1 MASYGS
7 RPTSAKRSAEIQG
20 QIRAELSSPEQFT
33 LAAAPT
39 LEPSLQR
46 MLRSFATVHAQEAI
60 SAVLWA
66 GEAGAA
72 RESAAPRE
80 VPSVSCISTLR
91 PNGPKR
97 AKGSDLCI
105 NVCEDGQV
113 GQRVRTCI
121 CNQESQIA
129 ERSLIHVPLPKIRT
143 VATCQLPST
152 NVHLPRTSKRP
163 RQLSFQGRRAAWPYI
178 ASTCKATSQAKLPCA
193 RAHATSSRPNH
204 KTREISLHAYQHT
217 PHMPSLMAISQAKLL
232 CAPAMPNR
240 AVNYIT
246 SHATA
251 VNAVPDLTP
260 RQHRIRCSPPLRT
273 AMQLGVQMLASFI
286 EPYAWPPTQGNS
298 DHHQQCASLCEP
310 PAEPSRHARQ
320 PCQPSC

>member
-20 QIRAELSSPEQFT
+20 QIRAELSSPDQFT

-72 RESAAPRE
+72 RERAAPRE

-193 RAHATSSRPNH
+193 RAHATSSRPNPSH
-204 KTREISLHAYQHT
+204 NTRENFLHAYQHT
-217 PHMPSLMAISQAKLL
+217 PHAIFDGHQPSQTAVRASHAKPSCQLYHQPCHCCQC
-232 CAPAMPNR
+232 CARSNAKATQDPMFSPFANGHAARRPDARKLHR
-240 AVNYIT
+240 AVRMAA
-246 SHATA
+246 H
-251 VNAVPDLTP
+251 
-260 RQHRIRCSPPLRT
+260 
-273 AMQLGVQMLASFI
+273 
-286 EPYAWPPTQGNS
+286 
-298 DHHQQCASLCEP
+298 
-310 PAEPSRHARQ
+310 SRE
-320 PCQPSC
+320 

>member
-7 RPTSAKRSAEIQG
+7 RLTSAKRSAEIQG

-121 CNQESQIA
+121 
-129 ERSLIHVPLPKIRT
+129 
-143 VATCQLPST
+143 
-152 NVHLPRTSKRP
+152 
-163 RQLSFQGRRAAWPYI
+163 
-178 ASTCKATSQAKLPCA
+178 
-193 RAHATSSRPNH
+193 
-204 KTREISLHAYQHT
+204 
-217 PHMPSLMAISQAKLL
+217 
-232 CAPAMPNR
+232 
-240 AVNYIT
+240 
-246 SHATA
+246 
-251 VNAVPDLTP
+251 
-260 RQHRIRCSPPLRT
+260 
-273 AMQLGVQMLASFI
+273 
-286 EPYAWPPTQGNS
+286 
-298 DHHQQCASLCEP
+298 
-310 PAEPSRHARQ
+310 
-320 PCQPSC
+320 